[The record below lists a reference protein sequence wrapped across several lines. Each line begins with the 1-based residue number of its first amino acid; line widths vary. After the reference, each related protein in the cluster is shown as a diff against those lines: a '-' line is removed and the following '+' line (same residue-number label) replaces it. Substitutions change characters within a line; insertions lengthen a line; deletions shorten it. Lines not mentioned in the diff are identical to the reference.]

1 MPNLK
6 NKTTIILTILV
17 IFIVYF
23 FYVDN
28 STQFT
33 KNENIIKAPIETFEK
48 EEKVS
53 KKNDVITTDIEKKQE
68 DNKKMEEKGK
78 VLFSSLD
85 SSGRYTIQL
94 INEVNIEI
102 PQKNTTR
109 YVPIIGELEE
119 NSTISDFTISIS
131 ENYLDYISDLKLKI
145 IDNMDEKRVIETHT
159 YFLGTLDLN
168 SNYNIK
174 LKISGDTLDGEI
186 KSSSKLPDFMIEE
199 LSKDEPII
207 IDEDIYNKSLL
218 YKENIEAK

>member
-33 KNENIIKAPIETFEK
+33 KNENIIKAPIETLEK

-207 IDEDIYNKSLL
+207 IDEDEYNKSIMFQ
-218 YKENIEAK
+218 EQNNQ

>member
-17 IFIVYF
+17 VFIIYF

-28 STQFT
+28 STQST
-33 KNENIIKAPIETFEK
+33 KNEKIIKVPIETFEK
-48 EEKVS
+48 VEGVS
-53 KKNDVITTDIEKKQE
+53 KKNDVITNDTEKKQE
-68 DNKKMEEKGK
+68 DSKMIEEKGN

-119 NSTISDFTISIS
+119 NSTISDFTISVS

-207 IDEDIYNKSLL
+207 IDENEYNKSIMFQ
-218 YKENIEAK
+218 EQNNQ

>member
-6 NKTTIILTILV
+6 NKTTISLTILV

-23 FYVDN
+23 FYADT
-28 STQFT
+28 SAQSM
-33 KNENIIKAPIETFEK
+33 KNQDIIKAPIEISK

-53 KKNDVITTDIEKKQE
+53 KKNDVIVTNIEKNQE
-68 DNKKMEEKGK
+68 NSKIIEEKGE

-145 IDNMDEKRVIETHT
+145 IDNMNEKRVIETHT

-207 IDEDIYNKSLL
+207 IDEDEYNKSIMFQ
-218 YKENIEAK
+218 EQNNQ

>member
-17 IFIVYF
+17 VFIIYF

-28 STQFT
+28 STQST
-33 KNENIIKAPIETFEK
+33 KNENIIKVPIETFEK
-48 EEKVS
+48 VEGVS
-53 KKNDVITTDIEKKQE
+53 KKNDVITNDTEKKQE
-68 DNKKMEEKGK
+68 DSKMIEEKGN

-119 NSTISDFTISIS
+119 NSTISDFTISVS

-207 IDEDIYNKSLL
+207 IDENEYNKSIMFQ
-218 YKENIEAK
+218 EQNNQ

>member
-1 MPNLK
+1 MLNLK
-6 NKTTIILTILV
+6 SKTTIILTILI
-17 IFIVYF
+17 IFIIYF

-28 STQFT
+28 SAQST
-33 KNENIIKAPIETFEK
+33 KNKDIIKAPVETFQTV
-48 EEKVS
+48 EEVS
-53 KKNDVITTDIEKKQE
+53 KKNDVITNDTENKQEDSKMIEKKG
-68 DNKKMEEKGK
+68 N
-78 VLFSSLD
+78 VLFSSTD

-109 YVPIIGELEE
+109 YVPITGELEE
-119 NSTISDFTISIS
+119 NSTISDFTISVS
-131 ENYLDYISDLKLKI
+131 ENYLDYISDLKLRI
-145 IDNMDEKRVIETHT
+145 IDNIDEKRVIETHT

-199 LSKDEPII
+199 LSKDDPII
-207 IDEDIYNKSLL
+207 IDEDEYNKSIMFQ
-218 YKENIEAK
+218 EQNNQ